1 MFYRIPDEHRA
12 PFELE
17 IYKANLLSAK
27 VTALVFLL
35 SNLALTVIY
44 NFGSK
49 DNGFL
54 FEMIFIV
61 LFIITSSYYIAID
74 RLSRNIERH
83 LRAIKVISYI
93 FAEIV
98 LTSAAAFSACN
109 QSNAVYA
116 IPYMALIFI
125 LSFCFYCESVKLF
138 VTYCISQS
146 AYILLSFMVNG
157 ANDLF
162 FSSTI
167 LICMFVTV
175 SYLLSRLIYRGKY
188 IEYSTKI
195 IIQEKNEQLSRLN
208 AELMESN
215 RLLKALSNT
224 DSLTGLN
231 NRRHM
236 NEILQREWE
245 RCREGK
251 NPLSLLMIDIDNFKA
266 LNDLFGHHVGDDCL
280 QQIAALMKQ
289 ILDSTDAVI
298 ARYGG
303 EEFMVALPCTDE
315 TCAFNTAEQLRA
327 GVEKHMFVWRGHGSE
342 ILITISVGVASVVP
356 NDDYGITDLI
366 YSADKSMYKAK
377 KSKNQTV
384 LLPVQKLENK
394 QPLELVAKS

>member
-1 MFYRIPDEHRA
+1 MLP
-12 PFELE
+12 
-17 IYKANLLSAK
+17 
-27 VTALVFLL
+27 
-35 SNLALTVIY
+35 
-44 NFGSK
+44 
-49 DNGFL
+49 L
-54 FEMIFIV
+54 F
-61 LFIITSSYYIAID
+61 
-74 RLSRNIERH
+74 RH
-83 LRAIKVISYI
+83 
-93 FAEIV
+93 
-98 LTSAAAFSACN
+98 N

-125 LSFCFYCESVKLF
+125 LSFALLRIGQAVCHILHFAIGLYTSV
-138 VTYCISQS
+138 VYGERCD
-146 AYILLSFMVNG
+146 
-157 ANDLF
+157 DL

-167 LICMFVTV
+167 LTCMFVTV

-280 QQIAALMKQ
+280 QQIAALMEQ

-327 GVEKHMFVWRGHGSE
+327 GWKHMFVWRGRIE
-342 ILITISVGVASVVP
+342 ILITISVGVASVVRMTVR
-356 NDDYGITDLI
+356 DYGHLLQ
-366 YSADKSMYKAK
+366 K
-377 KSKNQTV
+377 KHG
-384 LLPVQKLENK
+384 PNK
-394 QPLELVAKS
+394 RTRLCCFH